1 MPNKLKIDLNALGI
15 DVTSGDIQFDF
26 DADFIKQTANPFDP
40 GNGPSLAERILKVS
54 TVTSGDA
61 DLSATASVTAV
72 GQSITGLE
80 TIPSSFT
87 ITATGNQ
94 IHNSGLPSI
103 ASSFTTSISYPIVQI
118 DSAPTIASS
127 FTTTSA
133 GVSTSTELAN
143 ITNTRSYTENTIKTN
158 LFSSTPPTLT
168 TGQPTL
174 DHTVRFEITDYNNAS
189 EDGWLKDNTNSAT
202 NGNAVKTLE
211 FTGTKSEI
219 DTWLASN
226 VRYIPPPNISSQQRI
241 DVTVLQGSLTTQTTS
256 FNINGIA
263 NATPVAGAGVYDA
276 WNGSTNYREITL
288 TDEMRYFLK
297 ADVLLVGGG
306 AYGGTVSGSTP
317 TYAAGGGGAGG
328 ILHFVNTEVFKN
340 TNIDKIRIL
349 GGAVLNPGQQSEDSN
364 LQDYTGNTVVSN
376 LAIARGGGY
385 GGEGGSN
392 PGNAGGSGGFGG
404 GGAGFNGSGGSAIAN
419 YRDTSMGNTNVNRYG
434 AGNQANS
441 SSPGGDGGGDPFT
454 TDISGSSVTYAYPGP
469 GGNSST
475 TLYTTPGSG
484 GHGQS
489 KNTGGAEVD
498 ARTAGQRGKI
508 IIKFYE
514 YS

>member
-15 DVTSGDIQFDF
+15 SLSSGDIQFDF

-40 GNGPSLAERILKVS
+40 GNGPTLPPGILKILMVRSTDADITSTATVTADGISAIGSMSMPATFTTTGTGQTLVDSGSINITS
-54 TVTSGDA
+54 TVS
-61 DLSATASVTAV
+61 
-72 GQSITGLE
+72 
-80 TIPSSFT
+80 
-87 ITATGNQ
+87 
-94 IHNSGLPSI
+94 
-103 ASSFTTSISYPIVQI
+103 TSISYPIVQI

-133 GVSTSTELAN
+133 GVSTPTELAN
-143 ITNTRSYTENTIKTN
+143 ITTARAYTENTINTN
-158 LFSSTPPTLT
+158 LFSSTAPTLT

-174 DHTVRFEITDYNNAS
+174 DHTVRFEITNYNNAS
-189 EDGWLKDNTNSAT
+189 EDGWLKDNTYSAVA
-202 NGNAVKTLE
+202 GGAVKTLE

-256 FNINGIA
+256 FYINGTA
-263 NATPVAGAGVYDA
+263 DATPVTGAGVYDA
-276 WNGSTNYREITL
+276 WNGTSNGREITL

-306 AYGGTVSGSTP
+306 AYGGLCNGITP
-317 TYAAGGGGAGG
+317 AYAAGGGGAGG

-349 GGAVLNPGQQSEDSN
+349 GGGVLNPGQQSEDSY

-385 GGEGGSN
+385 GAEGGSN

-404 GGAGFNGSGGSAIAN
+404 GGAGFSGLGGSAIAN
-419 YRDTSMGNTNVNRYG
+419 YLDTSMGVTNVNRYG
-434 AGNQANS
+434 AGNQAQS
-441 SSPGGDGGGDPFT
+441 ASPGGDGGGDPFT

-489 KNTGGAEVD
+489 KTQGGVEVD